1 MSGSVYH
8 DSPRRPE
15 DDASAPQ
22 LTLLYRTHILK
33 LEADKESLRVHFHNE
48 ILKLEE
54 ALQEAE
60 QERNAGAGGQVVAA
74 RALLAE
80 LAHVESTFS
89 RAEASRQYAEGQLE
103 EARASAVEVR
113 RQLAEERIA
122 WAAVKAGHARALDE
136 AREHHERHMHSKE
149 TEHERV
155 CEH

>member
-60 QERNAGAGGQVVAA
+60 QERNAGAGGH
-74 RALLAE
+74 RY
-80 LAHVESTFS
+80 SDSGT
-89 RAEASRQYAEGQLE
+89 
-103 EARASAVEVR
+103 
-113 RQLAEERIA
+113 
-122 WAAVKAGHARALDE
+122 
-136 AREHHERHMHSKE
+136 
-149 TEHERV
+149 
-155 CEH
+155 